1 MSLVDSQFT
10 VKTMNNAVRDST
22 VKTAMDIVTHVLLYA
37 RETRQTEMN
46 VQNKD
51 AKVTIEIKLNKK
63 N

>member
-1 MSLVDSQFT
+1 MSLVDSQCT
-10 VKTMNNAVRDST
+10 VKTMNNAVRGSI

-46 VQNKD
+46 VQNRD
-51 AKVTIEIKLNKK
+51 AKVTIAIKLNKK